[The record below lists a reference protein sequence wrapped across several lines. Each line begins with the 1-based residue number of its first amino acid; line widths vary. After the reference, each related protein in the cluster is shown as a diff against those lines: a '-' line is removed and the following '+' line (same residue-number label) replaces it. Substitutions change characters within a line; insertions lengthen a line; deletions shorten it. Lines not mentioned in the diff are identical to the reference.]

1 LRAIVHCFLCVGL
14 LLGWM
19 AASAAP
25 AKKPAPKSTKTT
37 AAKKTTSKSTP
48 AKKSS
53 AKSTTAK
60 KSTAKSAKSTKRPVR
75 RRSTTAR
82 RRVRRPAGQ
91 AKPSPE
97 RYAEIQRALK
107 QRGYFEGET
116 DGKWGEASTLALKK
130 FQQEQNLKPDGKLG
144 SLSLI
149 ALGLG
154 PNRGSVHPA
163 PSAPQSAP
171 APTPPVAVPTEGSP
185 ATPNDKAPQ

>member
-1 LRAIVHCFLCVGL
+1 MACSSA
-14 LLGWM
+14 GWPPTPPPPR
-19 AASAAP
+19 SP
-25 AKKPAPKSTKTT
+25 RRSPPGPRRPGSLPPSPQRPRSPAPKKVHRQ
-37 AAKKTTSKSTP
+37 KSTV
-48 AKKSS
+48 
-53 AKSTTAK
+53 
-60 KSTAKSAKSTKRPVR
+60 KSAKSTKRPVR

-154 PNRGSVHPA
+154 PKRGSVQPA

-171 APTPPVAVPTEGSP
+171 TPTPPVAVPTEGSP
-185 ATPNDKAPQ
+185 PTPNDKAPQ

>member
-1 LRAIVHCFLCVGL
+1 
-14 LLGWM
+14 M

-48 AKKSS
+48 AKKTTS
-53 AKSTTAK
+53 KSTTAK
-60 KSTAKSAKSTKRPVR
+60 KTTAKKSTVKSAKSTKRPVR

-154 PNRGSVHPA
+154 PKRGSVQPA

-185 ATPNDKAPQ
+185 PTPNDKAPPKDKVSP

>member
-1 LRAIVHCFLCVGL
+1 
-14 LLGWM
+14 M
-19 AASAAP
+19 AANAAP
-25 AKKPAPKSTKTT
+25 AKKPASKSTKTS
-37 AAKKTTSKSTP
+37 AQKTTSKST

-53 AKSTTAK
+53 ARSTAK
-60 KSTAKSAKSTKRPVR
+60 KSTTKSAKSTKRPAR

-91 AKPSPE
+91 GKPSPE

-116 DGKWGEASTLALKK
+116 DGKWGESSTLALKK
-130 FQQEQNLKPDGKLG
+130 FQQSQNLKPDGKLG

-154 PNRGSVHPA
+154 PKRGSVQPA
-163 PSAPQSAP
+163 APQSAP
-171 APTPPVAVPTEGSP
+171 ATTPPAAVPTEGEPPS
-185 ATPNDKAPQ
+185 PNDKAPLKDKVSP